1 MTDTAESITRRVT
14 ELETREAVRRALELA
29 AQTVEALNGTRHYQS
44 AFKKAARK
52 IRSLKPE

>member
-1 MTDTAESITRRVT
+1 MTDTVDITRRVT
-14 ELETREAVRRALELA
+14 ELETKEAVRRALELA
-29 AQTVEALNGTRHYQS
+29 AQTVEAISGTRHYQY